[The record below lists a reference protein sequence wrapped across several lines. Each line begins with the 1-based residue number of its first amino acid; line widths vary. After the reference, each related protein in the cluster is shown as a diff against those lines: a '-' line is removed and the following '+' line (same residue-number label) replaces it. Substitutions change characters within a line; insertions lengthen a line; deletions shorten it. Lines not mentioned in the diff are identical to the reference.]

1 MNNRGFICEKTGTKM
16 IAIRE
21 EDLDTLLMDLEETA
35 VMVQGLAALIEK
47 EEKLKQRHRPYL
59 DVRKEMLETAGDYL
73 ERIEEMDDALAGMP
87 YGCDLECFQ
96 KSQPDFSDFEFP
108 EDEEDEYDSKTEL
121 ELEPENDQ
129 EDDEEMESIVMMEA
143 ILELLDDL
151 MVLTEYLDIQRHFV
165 MMAQH
170 EIPVEDSW
178 KKFDGAMLSDL
189 TRILERWETYTGEKL
204 AGFCI

>member
-1 MNNRGFICEKTGTKM
+1 
-16 IAIRE
+16 
-21 EDLDTLLMDLEETA
+21 
-35 VMVQGLAALIEK
+35 
-47 EEKLKQRHRPYL
+47 
-59 DVRKEMLETAGDYL
+59 
-73 ERIEEMDDALAGMP
+73 
-87 YGCDLECFQ
+87 
-96 KSQPDFSDFEFP
+96 
-108 EDEEDEYDSKTEL
+108 
-121 ELEPENDQ
+121 
-129 EDDEEMESIVMMEA
+129 MMEA